1 MKQSLFIF
9 LPLLFLLP
17 GHEEDFFA
25 GMMNTPVIDGR
36 IDAGEWNGARRYD
49 TFTLFGR
56 AVSGK
61 APLQTTAWIGCD
73 SEHLYIAFRCMIR
86 KGIPLRLEQK
96 ENDSQ
101 ISHDDCV
108 EIFLNGSP
116 KGRTYLQLGQ
126 SAAGVRFDA
135 EVRGG
140 ASQVNRNWSSSL
152 WKNAAGRT
160 SDFYDAEFAIPLKM
174 LPLDGS
180 GFLRF
185 NLTRTVRAGGNAYLS
200 LVPMSGDGWHQP
212 EKFAKLILPSIA
224 GYGEIT
230 AIPQE
235 RVPIL
240 MGNNNFIVILTNH
253 TGREQTAELRLKTS
267 DGETK
272 QEWRLPPHAKQQVTL
287 PWKCG
292 NAAGTFSWSLCRNG
306 KEIHVS
312 APESYVIDN
321 GNWSIPAVSYA
332 GRKIVCRL
340 KVNYG
345 NDELKKA
352 RIRLHLRKDGIDF
365 TAPQMQPFTEK
376 LPLAGLPPGG
386 YEAEILV
393 ISEDGKTL
401 FQGKSDFRVVSHFL
415 QAGITE

>member
-1 MKQSLFIF
+1 
-9 LPLLFLLP
+9 
-17 GHEEDFFA
+17 
-25 GMMNTPVIDGR
+25 
-36 IDAGEWNGARRYD
+36 
-49 TFTLFGR
+49 
-56 AVSGK
+56 
-61 APLQTTAWIGCD
+61 
-73 SEHLYIAFRCMIR
+73 
-86 KGIPLRLEQK
+86 
-96 ENDSQ
+96 
-101 ISHDDCV
+101 
-108 EIFLNGSP
+108 
-116 KGRTYLQLGQ
+116 
-126 SAAGVRFDA
+126 
-135 EVRGG
+135 
-140 ASQVNRNWSSSL
+140 
-152 WKNAAGRT
+152 
-160 SDFYDAEFAIPLKM
+160 M

-212 EKFAKLILPSIA
+212 ERFAKLILPSIA
-224 GYGEIT
+224 GYSEIT

-235 RVPIL
+235 RAPVL
-240 MGNNNFIVILTNH
+240 MGNNNFTVVLTNH

-267 DGETK
+267 DGETT
-272 QEWRLPPHAKQQVTL
+272 QEWRLPPHAKQQVVL

-292 NAAGTFSWSLCRNG
+292 NAAGTFSWSLRRNG

-365 TAPQMQPFTEK
+365 TAPQLQPFTEK

-401 FQGKSDFRVVSHFL
+401 FQGKSDFSRRQSFSASRHHRMKHSIKMKFGQYDYAAFSGYAAYACCAMVLSIVLAPLAESLGFPLDRGNQGAGGALPFL
-415 QAGITE
+415 AEHLHVLHNGMLYIHCWKIRQTPLNRNCAACNRAGNLLRRICRELYVADGSGHSLRTRTRGFRSACYTDGSDTS